1 MIEGNGYALLPGNC
15 LEALKEYPD
24 GSFAS
29 VVCDPPQ
36 KLDTIP
42 APVVW
47 AEIFRVAAP
56 GAFLLAFGNS
66 RTFHRLACAIED
78 GGWIYFDTLGQ
89 IVDGSKAPSHHH
101 LRQGWRPLVLACK
114 GVEVLRGHQATLGDF
129 TLGELIQQVTPP
141 EGCVLDPFMGL
152 GVVGLVALAA
162 GFTFVGVEKDPD
174 RFTYA
179 AKRLEAADLTDGG

>member
-1 MIEGNGYALLPGNC
+1 MIEGKGYALLPGNC
-15 LEALKEYPD
+15 LEVLKEYPD

-36 KLDTIP
+36 RLDTIP
-42 APVVW
+42 TPAVW

-56 GAFLLAFGNS
+56 GAFLLAFANS

-89 IVDGSKAPSHHH
+89 VLDGKPATHHH

-114 GVEVLRGHQATLGDF
+114 GVEVLRGSPETLGAF
-129 TLGELIQQVTPP
+129 TLGELVKLITPD

-152 GVVGLVALAA
+152 GAIGHVALAA
-162 GFTFVGVEKDPD
+162 GFTFVGVERDPD
-174 RFTYA
+174 RFAYA
-179 AKRLEAADLTDGG
+179 AEHLAAVDLTGAG